1 MNRIFFMQI
10 VAVFAIL
17 FFVAEASACG
27 RCGRFGRSCH
37 FAAPHVVHHAAPV
50 VVPPS
55 VTNFIFN
62 NSYPGPILPPGGASL
77 FGYSLSAQGQY
88 IDPALVLDRSAR
100 IAEQEQRNTA
110 TAIAGFQ
117 QVAGT
122 ALALND
128 QFNQRANSTAIA
140 TVAISALQ
148 SNQTAAPQATA
159 LKVSIN
165 SLGETSTEWL
175 RPDPA
180 GDGQFQALGS
190 PVVSLS
196 CAKCHNADKATA
208 PKGFVFDGKPMSR
221 ADFDWAAE
229 QVWAGKMPPK
239 ANLDRAGKSAVVE
252 SLRAMVQ

>member
-1 MNRIFFMQI
+1 MYKFLIALAI
-10 VAVFAIL
+10 V
-17 FFVAEASACG
+17 FVMVESAFCCG

-37 FAAPHVVHHAAPV
+37 FVAPHVVHHAAPV
-50 VVPPS
+50 IIPPS
-55 VTNFIFN
+55 VTNFVFN

-110 TAIAGFQ
+110 AATAGFQ
-117 QVAGT
+117 QIAGT

-140 TVAISALQ
+140 TVAMAALQ
-148 SNQTAAPQATA
+148 SNQTPAPQAAA

-165 SLGETSTEWL
+165 SLGETRTEWL
-175 RPDPA
+175 QPDPA
-180 GDGQFQALGS
+180 GQGDGQFQALGS